1 MQEKTLHYD
10 WVDAAKGLGIIIVV
24 LGHAI
29 ADTTPNVPIF
39 GKIFQ
44 IIYSFHM
51 PLFFFLSG
59 FCGIKALQKR
69 QLHEKEAYI
78 LERFKRLMIPYF
90 FVGICYIPIKL
101 FMADYVT
108 KKIDIQHIV
117 MGFLCGDN
125 PNSQLWTLYVLFL
138 DAVFLCVMSN
148 AGKFSSHITFLL
160 SLIMAVSS
168 VFLNNAF
175 LKNFMFETLF
185 YILGALF
192 RKNLSVA
199 SGKVH
204 FGNHQLLVIVG
215 GGILIAL
222 NMCMNIDGKNI
233 FKILTAILGI
243 MVVYGASHILEMN
256 KLLKELGKYSMDIY
270 IMANIFQVCVRVVLM
285 NKLGVNDYLCFLI
298 SFVAGIIF
306 PVVISKNIV
315 RKIPMTNKLIL
326 GNF

>member
-1 MQEKTLHYD
+1 MEEKTLYYD
-10 WVDAAKGLGIIIVV
+10 WVDAAKGLGIIFVV

-29 ADTTPNVPIF
+29 ADTTQNVPIF

-69 QLHEKEAYI
+69 QLHEKETYI

-101 FMADYVT
+101 LMADYVT
-108 KKIDIQHIV
+108 KRVDISYI
-117 MGFLCGDN
+117 MLGFLGGDN

-148 AGKFSSHITFLL
+148 VGRFSLHITFLL

-168 VFLNNAF
+168 VFVDNTF
-175 LKNFMFETLF
+175 LRNFMFETLF

-192 RKNLSVA
+192 RKNLPMA

-204 FGNHQLLVIVG
+204 FDNNHSLILIG
-215 GGILIAL
+215 GGTD
-222 NMCMNIDGKNI
+222 C
-233 FKILTAILGI
+233 
-243 MVVYGASHILEMN
+243 
-256 KLLKELGKYSMDIY
+256 
-270 IMANIFQVCVRVVLM
+270 
-285 NKLGVNDYLCFLI
+285 
-298 SFVAGIIF
+298 
-306 PVVISKNIV
+306 P
-315 RKIPMTNKLIL
+315 
-326 GNF
+326 

>member
-10 WVDAAKGLGIIIVV
+10 WVDAAKGLGIIFVV

-59 FCGIKALQKR
+59 FCGIKALQKQ

-101 FMADYVT
+101 LMADYVT
-108 KKIDIQHIV
+108 KRVDISYI
-117 MGFLCGDN
+117 MLGFLGGDN

-138 DAVFLCVMSN
+138 NAVFLCVMSN
-148 AGKFSSHITFLL
+148 AGKFSLHITFLL

-168 VFLNNAF
+168 VFVDNAF
-175 LKNFMFETLF
+175 LRNFMFETLF

-192 RKNLSVA
+192 RKNLPVA
-199 SGKVH
+199 SGKVY
-204 FGNHQLLVIVG
+204 FDNHQPLIIMG
-215 GGILIAL
+215 GLLIAL
-222 NMCMNIDGKNI
+222 NMCMNIDGKTI

-243 MVVYGASHILEMN
+243 MVVYGAAHILEKN
-256 KLLKELGKYSMDIY
+256 KLLKELGRYSMDIY
-270 IMANIFQVCVRVVLM
+270 IMANMFQVSVRVVLL
-285 NKLGVNDYLCFLI
+285 NKLSVNGYLCFLI

-315 RKIPMTNKLIL
+315 RKIPMTNKFVL

>member
-1 MQEKTLHYD
+1 MREKALHYD
-10 WVDAAKGLGIIIVV
+10 WVDAAKGLGIIFVV

-29 ADTTPNVPIF
+29 ADTMPNAPIF

-78 LERFKRLMIPYF
+78 LERFKRLMIPYL

-108 KKIDIQHIV
+108 KKIDMRHIV

-148 AGKFSSHITFLL
+148 AGKFS
-160 SLIMAVSS
+160 
-168 VFLNNAF
+168 
-175 LKNFMFETLF
+175 
-185 YILGALF
+185 
-192 RKNLSVA
+192 
-199 SGKVH
+199 
-204 FGNHQLLVIVG
+204 
-215 GGILIAL
+215 
-222 NMCMNIDGKNI
+222 
-233 FKILTAILGI
+233 
-243 MVVYGASHILEMN
+243 
-256 KLLKELGKYSMDIY
+256 
-270 IMANIFQVCVRVVLM
+270 
-285 NKLGVNDYLCFLI
+285 
-298 SFVAGIIF
+298 
-306 PVVISKNIV
+306 
-315 RKIPMTNKLIL
+315 
-326 GNF
+326 

>member
-10 WVDAAKGLGIIIVV
+10 WVDAAKGLGIIFVV

-69 QLHEKEAYI
+69 QLYEKEVYI

-138 DAVFLCVMSN
+138 DAIFLCVMSN

-168 VFLNNAF
+168 VFVDNAF
-175 LKNFMFETLF
+175 LRNFMFETLF

-192 RKNLSVA
+192 RKNLPVV
-199 SGKVH
+199 SGKVY
-204 FGNHQLLVIVG
+204 FDNHQPLIIIG
-215 GGILIAL
+215 GGATD
-222 NMCMNIDGKNI
+222 C
-233 FKILTAILGI
+233 
-243 MVVYGASHILEMN
+243 S
-256 KLLKELGKYSMDIY
+256 
-270 IMANIFQVCVRVVLM
+270 
-285 NKLGVNDYLCFLI
+285 
-298 SFVAGIIF
+298 
-306 PVVISKNIV
+306 
-315 RKIPMTNKLIL
+315 
-326 GNF
+326 

>member
-69 QLHEKEAYI
+69 QLHEKEEFI

>member
-1 MQEKTLHYD
+1 M
-10 WVDAAKGLGIIIVV
+10 AKGLGIIFVV

-29 ADTTPNVPIF
+29 ADTMPNAPIF

-69 QLHEKEAYI
+69 QLHEKEVYI

-148 AGKFSSHITFLL
+148 AGKFSLHITFLL

-168 VFLNNAF
+168 VFVDNAF
-175 LKNFMFETLF
+175 LRNFMFETLF

-192 RKNLSVA
+192 RKNWPVV

-204 FGNHQLLVIVG
+204 FDNYQPLIIIG
-215 GGILIAL
+215 GGDTD
-222 NMCMNIDGKNI
+222 C
-233 FKILTAILGI
+233 
-243 MVVYGASHILEMN
+243 S
-256 KLLKELGKYSMDIY
+256 
-270 IMANIFQVCVRVVLM
+270 
-285 NKLGVNDYLCFLI
+285 
-298 SFVAGIIF
+298 
-306 PVVISKNIV
+306 
-315 RKIPMTNKLIL
+315 
-326 GNF
+326 

>member
-10 WVDAAKGLGIIIVV
+10 WVDAAKGLGIVFVV

-29 ADTTPNVPIF
+29 ADTMPNVPVF
-39 GKIFQ
+39 EKIFQ
-44 IIYSFHM
+44 IVYSFHM

-148 AGKFSSHITFLL
+148 AGKFSSHITFLF

-168 VFLNNAF
+168 VFFNNAF

-185 YILGALF
+185 YVLGALF
-192 RKNLSVA
+192 RKNLPVA

-204 FGNHQLLVIVG
+204 FDNYQPLIIIG
-215 GGILIAL
+215 GVLIAL

-256 KLLKELGKYSMDIY
+256 KILKELGKYSMDIY

-285 NKLGVNDYLCFLI
+285 NKLGVNGYLCFLI

-315 RKIPMTNKLIL
+315 RKIPMTNKLVL

>member
-10 WVDAAKGLGIIIVV
+10 WVDAAKGLGIIFVV

-125 PNSQLWTLYVLFL
+125 PNSQLWTLYGLFL

-256 KLLKELGKYSMDIY
+256 KLLKERGKYSMDIY

>member
-10 WVDAAKGLGIIIVV
+10 WVDAAKGLGIIFVV

-204 FGNHQLLVIVG
+204 FDNHQLLVIVG
-215 GGILIAL
+215 GGVLIAL

>member
-10 WVDAAKGLGIIIVV
+10 WVDVAKGLGIIFVV

-90 FVGICYIPIKL
+90 FVGIYYIPIKL
-101 FMADYVT
+101 LMADYVT
-108 KKIDIQHIV
+108 KRVDISYIV
-117 MGFLCGDN
+117 LGFLGGDN

-138 DAVFLCVMSN
+138 NAVFLCVMSN
-148 AGKFSSHITFLL
+148 AGKFSLHITSLL

-168 VFLNNAF
+168 VFVDNAF
-175 LKNFMFETLF
+175 LRNFMFETLF

-192 RKNLSVA
+192 RKNLPVA

-204 FGNHQLLVIVG
+204 FDNHQPLIIIG
-215 GGILIAL
+215 GGLLIAL
-222 NMCMNIDGKNI
+222 NMCMHIDGKTI

-243 MVVYGASHILEMN
+243 MVVYGAAHILEKN
-256 KLLKELGKYSMDIY
+256 KLLKELGRYSMDIY
-270 IMANIFQVCVRVVLM
+270 IMANIFQVSVRVVLL
-285 NKLGVNDYLCFLI
+285 NKLSVNGYLCFLI

-315 RKIPMTNKLIL
+315 RKIPMMNKFVL

>member
-10 WVDAAKGLGIIIVV
+10 WVDAAKGLGIIFVV

-204 FGNHQLLVIVG
+204 FDNHQLLVIVG
-215 GGILIAL
+215 GGTD
-222 NMCMNIDGKNI
+222 C
-233 FKILTAILGI
+233 
-243 MVVYGASHILEMN
+243 S
-256 KLLKELGKYSMDIY
+256 
-270 IMANIFQVCVRVVLM
+270 
-285 NKLGVNDYLCFLI
+285 
-298 SFVAGIIF
+298 
-306 PVVISKNIV
+306 
-315 RKIPMTNKLIL
+315 
-326 GNF
+326 

>member
-10 WVDAAKGLGIIIVV
+10 WVDAAKGLGIIFVV

-59 FCGIKALQKR
+59 FCGIKALQKQ

-101 FMADYVT
+101 LMADYVT
-108 KKIDIQHIV
+108 KRVDISYI
-117 MGFLCGDN
+117 MLGFLGGDN

-138 DAVFLCVMSN
+138 NAVFLCVMSN
-148 AGKFSSHITFLL
+148 AGKFSLHITFLL

-168 VFLNNAF
+168 VFVDNAF
-175 LKNFMFETLF
+175 LRNFMFETLF

-192 RKNLSVA
+192 RKNLPVA
-199 SGKVH
+199 SGKVY
-204 FGNHQLLVIVG
+204 FDNHQPLIIMG
-215 GGILIAL
+215 G
-222 NMCMNIDGKNI
+222 
-233 FKILTAILGI
+233 
-243 MVVYGASHILEMN
+243 Y
-256 KLLKELGKYSMDIY
+256 
-270 IMANIFQVCVRVVLM
+270 
-285 NKLGVNDYLCFLI
+285 
-298 SFVAGIIF
+298 
-306 PVVISKNIV
+306 
-315 RKIPMTNKLIL
+315 
-326 GNF
+326 

>member
-10 WVDAAKGLGIIIVV
+10 WVDVAKGMGIVLVV

-29 ADTTPNVPIF
+29 ADILPNVYIF
-39 GKIFQ
+39 RKTFQ

-78 LERFKRLMIPYF
+78 LERFKRLLIPYF

-108 KKIDIQHIV
+108 KKIDMQHIV

-125 PNSQLWTLYVLFL
+125 PNSQLWTLYVLFF

-148 AGKFSSHITFLL
+148 AGKFFTYISFLL
-160 SLIMAVSS
+160 SFIMAVLSM
-168 VFLNNAF
+168 FINNAF
-175 LKNFMFETLF
+175 LRNFMFETVF
-185 YILGALF
+185 YISGALF
-192 RKNLSVA
+192 RERLPVISN
-199 SGKVH
+199 KVH
-204 FGNHQLLVIVG
+204 FDNHQSLIIIG

-222 NMCMNIDGKNI
+222 NMYMNIDGKNI

-243 MVVYGASHILEMN
+243 IVVYGASHILEMN

-285 NKLGVNDYLCFLI
+285 NKLCVNSYLCFLI
-298 SFVAGIIF
+298 SFVVGIIF

-315 RKIPMTNKLIL
+315 RKIPLTNKLVL

>member
-10 WVDAAKGLGIIIVV
+10 WVDAAKGLGIVFVV

-29 ADTTPNVPIF
+29 ADTMPNVPIF
-39 GKIFQ
+39 EKIFQ
-44 IIYSFHM
+44 IVYSFHM

-148 AGKFSSHITFLL
+148 AGKFSSRISFLL

-168 VFLNNAF
+168 VFFNNAF

-192 RKNLSVA
+192 RKNLPVA

-204 FGNHQLLVIVG
+204 FDNHQRLIIIG
-215 GGILIAL
+215 GGDAD
-222 NMCMNIDGKNI
+222 C
-233 FKILTAILGI
+233 
-243 MVVYGASHILEMN
+243 S
-256 KLLKELGKYSMDIY
+256 
-270 IMANIFQVCVRVVLM
+270 
-285 NKLGVNDYLCFLI
+285 
-298 SFVAGIIF
+298 
-306 PVVISKNIV
+306 
-315 RKIPMTNKLIL
+315 
-326 GNF
+326 

>member
-10 WVDAAKGLGIIIVV
+10 WIDAAKGLGIIFVV

-29 ADTTPNVPIF
+29 ADTTQNVQFF
-39 GKIFQ
+39 GKLFQ

-69 QLHEKEAYI
+69 KLHEEEAYI
-78 LERFKRLMIPYF
+78 LERFKRLMVPYF

-101 FMADYVT
+101 LMADYVT
-108 KKIDIQHIV
+108 KRVDIRYIV
-117 MGFLCGDN
+117 LGFLGGDN

-138 DAVFLCVMSN
+138 DAFFLCVMSN
-148 AGKFSSHITFLL
+148 AGKFSSCIAFLL
-160 SLIMAVSS
+160 SLIMAISS
-168 VFLNNAF
+168 VFVNNAF
-175 LKNFMFETLF
+175 LRNFMFETLF

-192 RKNLSVA
+192 RKNLPVA
-199 SGKVH
+199 SGKIH
-204 FGNHQLLVIVG
+204 FDNHQPLIIIG
-215 GGILIAL
+215 GGLLIAL

-233 FKILTAILGI
+233 FKILTVILGI
-243 MVVYGASHILEMN
+243 MVVYGTAHILEKN
-256 KLLKELGKYSMDIY
+256 KLLKELGRYSMDIY
-270 IMANIFQVCVRVVLM
+270 IMANIFQVSVRVVLL
-285 NKLGVNDYLCFLI
+285 NKLGVNGYLCFLI

-315 RKIPMTNKLIL
+315 RKIPMTNKFVL

>member
-10 WVDAAKGLGIIIVV
+10 WVDAAKGLGIIFVV

>member
-10 WVDAAKGLGIIIVV
+10 WVDAAKGLGIIFVV

-101 FMADYVT
+101 LMADYVT
-108 KKIDIQHIV
+108 KRVDISYIV
-117 MGFLCGDN
+117 LGFLGGDN

-138 DAVFLCVMSN
+138 NAVFLCVMSN
-148 AGKFSSHITFLL
+148 AGKFSLHITFLL

-168 VFLNNAF
+168 VFVDNAF
-175 LKNFMFETLF
+175 LRNFMFETLF

-192 RKNLSVA
+192 RKNLPVA
-199 SGKVH
+199 SGKVY
-204 FGNHQLLVIVG
+204 FDNHQPLIIIG
-215 GGILIAL
+215 GG
-222 NMCMNIDGKNI
+222 
-233 FKILTAILGI
+233 
-243 MVVYGASHILEMN
+243 GATD
-256 KLLKELGKYSMDIY
+256 YS
-270 IMANIFQVCVRVVLM
+270 
-285 NKLGVNDYLCFLI
+285 
-298 SFVAGIIF
+298 
-306 PVVISKNIV
+306 
-315 RKIPMTNKLIL
+315 
-326 GNF
+326 

>member
-10 WVDAAKGLGIIIVV
+10 WVDAAKGLGIIFVV

-29 ADTTPNVPIF
+29 ADTTLNVPIF

-101 FMADYVT
+101 LMADYVT
-108 KKIDIQHIV
+108 KRVDISYIV
-117 MGFLCGDN
+117 LGFLGGDN

-138 DAVFLCVMSN
+138 NAVFLCVMSN
-148 AGKFSSHITFLL
+148 AGKFSLHITSLL

-168 VFLNNAF
+168 VFVDNAF
-175 LKNFMFETLF
+175 LRNFMFETLF

-192 RKNLSVA
+192 RKNLPVA

-204 FGNHQLLVIVG
+204 FDNHQPLIIIG
-215 GGILIAL
+215 GGATD
-222 NMCMNIDGKNI
+222 C
-233 FKILTAILGI
+233 
-243 MVVYGASHILEMN
+243 S
-256 KLLKELGKYSMDIY
+256 
-270 IMANIFQVCVRVVLM
+270 
-285 NKLGVNDYLCFLI
+285 
-298 SFVAGIIF
+298 
-306 PVVISKNIV
+306 
-315 RKIPMTNKLIL
+315 
-326 GNF
+326 

>member
-10 WVDAAKGLGIIIVV
+10 WVDAAKGLGIIFVV

-29 ADTTPNVPIF
+29 ADTTQNVPIF

-69 QLHEKEAYI
+69 QLYEKEVYI

-138 DAVFLCVMSN
+138 DAIFLCVMSN

-168 VFLNNAF
+168 VFVDNAF
-175 LKNFMFETLF
+175 LRNFMFETLF

-192 RKNLSVA
+192 RKNLPVV
-199 SGKVH
+199 SGKVY
-204 FGNHQLLVIVG
+204 FDNHQPLIIIG
-215 GGILIAL
+215 GGLLIAL
-222 NMCMNIDGKNI
+222 NMCMNIDGKTI

-243 MVVYGASHILEMN
+243 MVVYGAAHILEKN
-256 KLLKELGKYSMDIY
+256 KLLKELGRYSMDIY
-270 IMANIFQVCVRVVLM
+270 IMANIFQVSVRVVLL
-285 NKLGVNDYLCFLI
+285 NKLGVNGYLCFLI

-315 RKIPMTNKLIL
+315 RKIPMTNKFVL